1 MTLSE
6 YVQQVMAAK
15 GLNQADVARNSQ
27 GLISDSYLQDII
39 SGKTKRPSL
48 ETLKGLA
55 KGLGVSYYDEMLRVA
70 SGDPLEKGWTPES
83 LVYALGKIVRSDAL
97 TDAVQQLVKM
107 PEEEVQSVC
116 RRLKR
121 SKK

>member
-6 YVQQVMAAK
+6 YVQQVMAEK

-55 KGLGVSYYDEMLRVA
+55 KGLGVSYYDEVLRVA
-70 SGDPLEKGWTPES
+70 SGDTLEKGWTPES
-83 LVYALGKIVRSDAL
+83 LVYALGKIIRSDAL

-107 PEEEVQSVC
+107 PDEEVQSVC
-116 RRLKR
+116 RRLKKPR
-121 SKK
+121 K

>member
-6 YVQQVMAAK
+6 YANQVMSEK
-15 GLNQADVARNSQ
+15 GLKQADVVRNSE
-27 GLISDSYLQDII
+27 GLISDSYLQDIL

-55 KGLGVSYYDEMLRVA
+55 KGLGVSYYDEILRVA
-70 SGDPLEKGWTPES
+70 SGDAIEKGWTPES
-83 LVYALGKIVRSDAL
+83 LVYALGKIVKSDAL

-107 PEEEVQSVC
+107 PDEEVQTVA
-116 RRLKR
+116 RRL
-121 SKK
+121 